1 MASLPR
7 RQRVAAYAVIL
18 RTPATP
24 ADERADGPVDASG
37 PEILLCRLA
46 PRISRQELW
55 TLPGGGLDHGEDPRD
70 ALVREIVEETGLDA
84 VVGDTA
90 RVYSAHLPRAS
101 RDGVLTDF
109 HALRIVYDAWVLP
122 DAPQPRV
129 VEVDGSTV
137 EAAWHPVAAVVA
149 GEVPVVATV
158 TEALA
163 DHQPL
168 RLQRVAAYAL
178 VRRAGRVLLTRL
190 SARAA
195 HPGRLDA
202 ARAAASTTA
211 SGRSRRWRARWPR
224 SAGSSATVGDLLDVH
239 DTHFSGT
246 APSGRWEDYH
256 GVHLVFAA
264 TVAED
269 ARAAGRRGRR
279 HHRRGGVGRRG
290 RRPLRRRAG
299 ARRGDARPVAA
310 ARADWVALRG
320 RPYDGPMNP
329 RQRRLVIPVALGV
342 LLLIVV
348 VASVL

>member
-18 RTPATP
+18 RTPATSSDP
-24 ADERADGPVDASG
+24 SDRTTATSSVDA
-37 PEILLCRLA
+37 EILLCRLA

-70 ALVREIVEETGLDA
+70 ALKREIVEETGLEA
-84 VVGDTA
+84 VVGETA

-109 HALRIVYDAWVLP
+109 HALRIVYDAWVP
-122 DAPQPRV
+122 ADAPEPRV

-137 EAAWHPVAAVVA
+137 EAAWHPVSAVES
-149 GEVPVVATV
+149 GDVPVVATV

-178 VRRAGRVLLTRL
+178 VRRGHRVLLTRL
-190 SARAA
+190 SGRAA
-195 HPGRLDA
+195 HPGSWTLPGGGIDHGEPPTEA
-202 ARAAASTTA
+202 LARELAEEC
-211 SGRSRRWRARWPR
+211 GV
-224 SAGSSATVGDLLDVH
+224 AGEVGDLLGVH
-239 DTHFSGT
+239 HSHFSGM

-269 ARAAGRRGRR
+269 TEPRVVEVDGTTDAVAWVDEADIASGAVPVLDVVTHALSLPASRSGSVPGAD
-279 HHRRGGVGRRG
+279 
-290 RRPLRRRAG
+290 LR
-299 ARRGDARPVAA
+299 
-310 ARADWVALRG
+310 
-320 RPYDGPMNP
+320 
-329 RQRRLVIPVALGV
+329 
-342 LLLIVV
+342 
-348 VASVL
+348 